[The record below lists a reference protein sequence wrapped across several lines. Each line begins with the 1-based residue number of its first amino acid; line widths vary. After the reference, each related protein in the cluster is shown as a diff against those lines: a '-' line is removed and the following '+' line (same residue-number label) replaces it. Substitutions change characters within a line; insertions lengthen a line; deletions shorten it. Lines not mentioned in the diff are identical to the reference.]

1 MFKRRVLSLATAIPV
16 FLLVTSISNPAFS
29 ATLSK
34 GEAFPLTLQSG
45 GVVTVI
51 PQMPKRIISLSPT
64 ATEILFAENAGAQV
78 IAVDSLSN
86 YPTNAPITKLSAFS
100 PNVEAIASKR
110 PDLVTLSADATNSV
124 SIQKSLRL
132 LKIAVLVEKA
142 PTQIS
147 GAYSEFI
154 TIGKATNHVNDAKLL
169 VSRVKN
175 SINSIIEKS
184 RKKNLVTFFHEL
196 DNTLYSATSST
207 FIGHVYSSLGLK
219 NIADRAQGADAS
231 GYPQLSQEYLVTT
244 NPQIIFLSDAQ
255 YGENLQTVS
264 ARPGWAQISA
274 VMTSNVVLLPADITS
289 RWGPRLVDFYQS
301 ISDAM
306 AKVA

>member
-110 PDLVTLSADATNSV
+110 PDLVILSADATNSV

>member
-1 MFKRRVLSLATAIPV
+1 MLKRRVLSLAGAIPV
-16 FLLVTSISNPAFS
+16 FLLATSISYPAFS
-29 ATLSK
+29 ATFSQ
-34 GEAFPLTLQSG
+34 GEPFPVTLQSG

-51 PQMPKRIISLSPT
+51 PQAPKRIISLSPT
-64 ATEILFAENAGAQV
+64 ATEILFAENAGSQV

-86 YPTNAPITKLSAFS
+86 YPTSAPITKLSAFS
-100 PNVEAIASKR
+100 PNVEAIAAKR
-110 PDLVTLSADATNSV
+110 PDLVILSADATNSV
-124 SIQKSLRL
+124 SIQKALRL

-154 TIGKATNHVNDAKLL
+154 TIGKATNHVSDAKLL

-175 SINSIIEKS
+175 SINSIIAKS
-184 RKKNLVTFFHEL
+184 RKNRSITFFHEL

-207 FIGHVYSSLGLK
+207 FIGHVYSTLGLK
-219 NIADRAQGADAS
+219 NIADKAQGADAS
-231 GYPQLSQEYLVTT
+231 GYPQLSQEYLVTA

-264 ARPGWAQISA
+264 TRPGWAQISA
-274 VMTSNVVLLPADITS
+274 VMNSNVVLLPADITS
-289 RWGPRLVDFYQS
+289 RWGPRLIDFYQS

>member
-1 MFKRRVLSLATAIPV
+1 M
-16 FLLVTSISNPAFS
+16 
-29 ATLSK
+29 
-34 GEAFPLTLQSG
+34 
-45 GVVTVI
+45 
-51 PQMPKRIISLSPT
+51 
-64 ATEILFAENAGAQV
+64 
-78 IAVDSLSN
+78 
-86 YPTNAPITKLSAFS
+86 
-100 PNVEAIASKR
+100 EAIASKR
-110 PDLVTLSADATNSV
+110 PDLVILSADATNSV